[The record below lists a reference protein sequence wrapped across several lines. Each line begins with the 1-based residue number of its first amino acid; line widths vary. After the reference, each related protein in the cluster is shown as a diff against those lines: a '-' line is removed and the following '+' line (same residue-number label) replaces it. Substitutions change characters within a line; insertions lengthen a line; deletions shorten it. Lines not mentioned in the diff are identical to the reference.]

1 MKIDLSA
8 FGAKGNVCIME
19 CAKTRDKYKGFTLQ
33 KRYLYGADAQG
44 SFVCPRIRDMGVRPD
59 CTADARLTAAIE
71 ELTNPETAQAETR
84 GRAFVNNSAKLL
96 LWRLHPERGW
106 IQVWTD
112 DATAMAISWFI
123 DVVSGGD
130 TVGVKRWDKWPQNE
144 LARVQK
150 HSLTRL
156 FC

>member
-1 MKIDLSA
+1 MKVDLSA

-19 CAKTRDKYKGFTLQ
+19 CVKTQDKYKGFTL
-33 KRYLYGADAQG
+33 KRGYLYGADAQG
-44 SFVCPRIRDMGVRPD
+44 SFVCPRIRDMGVKPD
-59 CTADARLTAAIE
+59 DMADAWLMATIG
-71 ELTNPETAQAETR
+71 ELTGSETVLAETR
-84 GRAFVNNSAKLL
+84 GRAFVNGSAKLL

-106 IQVWTD
+106 VQVWGD
-112 DATAMAISWFI
+112 GATEKALSWFI
-123 DVVSGGD
+123 SIIKCGD
-130 TVGVKRWDKWPQNE
+130 TTAVKRWDKWPKNE